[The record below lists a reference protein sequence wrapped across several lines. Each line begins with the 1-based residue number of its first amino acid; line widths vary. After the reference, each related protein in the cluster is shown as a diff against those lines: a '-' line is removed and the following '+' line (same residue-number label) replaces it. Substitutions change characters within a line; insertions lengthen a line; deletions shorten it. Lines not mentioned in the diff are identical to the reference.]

1 MAPPPDVEVVLVL
14 SETVIVSSV
23 ELLGRTGEVLF
34 VWSPRPLVAV
44 SSSLVVT
51 SSMGLLRSFRSLRSS
66 NRAGWGGGGGI
77 SVGVGLQGKP
87 EVGGY
92 G

>member
-1 MAPPPDVEVVLVL
+1 MAPPPDVVEVVLVL

-23 ELLGRTGEVLF
+23 ELLVGEVLF

-66 NRAGWGGGGGI
+66 SRAGWGGGGGI

>member
-14 SETVIVSSV
+14 SETVMVSSV
-23 ELLGRTGEVLF
+23 EELGEVLF

-51 SSMGLLRSFRSLRSS
+51 SSMGLLRSFRSSS
-66 NRAGWGGGGGI
+66 RAGWGGGGGI

>member
-1 MAPPPDVEVVLVL
+1 MAPPPDVEVVLVF

-23 ELLGRTGEVLF
+23 ELLGEVLF

-66 NRAGWGGGGGI
+66 SRAGWGGGGGGI

>member
-1 MAPPPDVEVVLVL
+1 MAPPPDGDVVLVL
-14 SETVIVSSV
+14 SETVMVSSV
-23 ELLGRTGEVLF
+23 EELGEVLF

-66 NRAGWGGGGGI
+66 SRAGWGGGGGI

>member
-23 ELLGRTGEVLF
+23 ELLGEVLF

-66 NRAGWGGGGGI
+66 SRAGWGGGGGI

>member
-23 ELLGRTGEVLF
+23 EELGEVLF

-51 SSMGLLRSFRSLRSS
+51 SSMGLLRSLRSS
-66 NRAGWGGGGGI
+66 SRAGWGGGGGI

>member
-23 ELLGRTGEVLF
+23 ELLGEVLF

-51 SSMGLLRSFRSLRSS
+51 SSMGLLRSFRSMRSS
-66 NRAGWGGGGGI
+66 SRAGWGGGGGI

>member
-1 MAPPPDVEVVLVL
+1 MAPPPDVDVVLVL

-23 ELLGRTGEVLF
+23 EELGEVLF

-51 SSMGLLRSFRSLRSS
+51 SSMGLLRSFRSLLSS
-66 NRAGWGGGGGI
+66 SRAGWGGGGGI

>member
-1 MAPPPDVEVVLVL
+1 MAPPPDVEVFLVL

-23 ELLGRTGEVLF
+23 ELLGEVLF

-51 SSMGLLRSFRSLRSS
+51 SSMGLLRSLRSLRSS
-66 NRAGWGGGGGI
+66 SRAGWGGGGGI

>member
-14 SETVIVSSV
+14 SETVMVSSV
-23 ELLGRTGEVLF
+23 EELGEVLF
-34 VWSPRPLVAV
+34 VGSPRPLVAV

-51 SSMGLLRSFRSLRSS
+51 SSMGLLRSFRSLRSPS
-66 NRAGWGGGGGI
+66 SRAGWGGGGGI